1 MAVSQGLV
9 LFYDPQGTAAAARKV
24 FLTRR
29 IRVRTVEPAQVGQR
43 VGALAGLKGWMLE
56 EDTQAPSQP
65 QQSVLVF
72 CGVLGAQLDG
82 VLTALRRAGVPP
94 TVYKAV
100 VTADNAGW
108 SFAQLCEEL
117 ARERQAVEEGR
128 GATHSRPGESF

>member
-1 MAVSQGLV
+1 MAVSQALV

-24 FLTRR
+24 FLTRH
-29 IRVRTVEPAQVGQR
+29 IRVRTVEPEQAGQR
-43 VGALAGLKGWMLE
+43 VGALAGLKGWALE
-56 EDTQAPSQP
+56 EIQAPSPP

-72 CGVLGAQLDG
+72 SGVLGAQLDG

-108 SFAQLCEEL
+108 TFAQLCEEL
-117 ARERQAVEEGR
+117 TRERQAVEAGR
-128 GATHSRPGESF
+128 EAAHSRPGESP